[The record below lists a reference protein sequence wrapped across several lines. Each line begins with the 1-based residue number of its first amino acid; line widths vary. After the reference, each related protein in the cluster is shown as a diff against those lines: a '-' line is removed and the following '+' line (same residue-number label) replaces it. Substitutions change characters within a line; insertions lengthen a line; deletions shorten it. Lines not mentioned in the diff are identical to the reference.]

1 MVTDFNIINMWM
13 HINKFWQRLQIYH
26 LQKEFIKEE
35 ALMNNL
41 ASNVNGSFDIEARR
55 QRMLM
60 PPDGSLGAYE
70 ANIKYIL
77 TDC

>member
-1 MVTDFNIINMWM
+1 
-13 HINKFWQRLQIYH
+13 
-26 LQKEFIKEE
+26 
-35 ALMNNL
+35 MNNL

-60 PPDGSLGAYE
+60 PSDGILRAYE